1 MGPGLFR
8 LRAAMMRS
16 AVSLLSIRPGLLSAF
31 LQRFAFRA
39 ALGRDARID
48 AWRAL
53 GAQIGDDVFIGA
65 RFEVTQPQ
73 NLTIGYNTKL
83 PGKVWIDSAYPVA
96 IGHDVAVNDDLTI
109 LTAEHDVNSAD
120 FDGIGEPT
128 SIGDYAWLPTRIIVL
143 PGANVGEGA
152 VVGAGSVVTR
162 PVEPYTI
169 VAGNPARKIGDR
181 VRQPYLYA
189 PRFIAPRL

>member
-1 MGPGLFR
+1 
-8 LRAAMMRS
+8 MRGMV
-16 AVSLLSIRPGLLSAF
+16 ALLSIRPELLSA
-31 LQRFAFRA
+31 LLRRISFRVV
-39 ALGRDARID
+39 LGREARIQ

-53 GAQIGDDVFIGA
+53 GVQIGENVFIGA
-65 RFEVTQPQ
+65 RFEVTQPA
-73 NLTIGYNTKL
+73 NLTIGDNTKL
-83 PGKVWIDSAYPVA
+83 PGKIWIDSAHPVV

-109 LTAEHDVNSAD
+109 FTAEHDVNAAD
-120 FDGIGEPT
+120 FAVTGAPT
-128 SIGDYAWLPTRIIVL
+128 SIGDYAWLPTKIIVL
-143 PGANVGEGA
+143 PGADVGEGA

-189 PRFIAPRL
+189 PRFYAPRL

>member
-1 MGPGLFR
+1 
-8 LRAAMMRS
+8 MRGMV
-16 AVSLLSIRPGLLSAF
+16 ALLSTRPGLLPAF
-31 LQRFAFRA
+31 LRRLSFRV
-39 ALGRDARID
+39 ALGREARIQ

-53 GAQIGDDVFIGA
+53 GAEIEENVFIGA
-65 RFEVTQPQ
+65 RFEVTEPA
-73 NLTIGYNTKL
+73 NLKIGYNTKL
-83 PGKVWIDSAYPVA
+83 PGKIWIDSAYPVV

-120 FDGIGEPT
+120 FAGTGAPT
-128 SIGDYAWLPTRIIVL
+128 SIGDYAWLPTKIILL

-162 PVEPYTI
+162 PVESYTI

-189 PRFIAPRL
+189 PRFVAPRL